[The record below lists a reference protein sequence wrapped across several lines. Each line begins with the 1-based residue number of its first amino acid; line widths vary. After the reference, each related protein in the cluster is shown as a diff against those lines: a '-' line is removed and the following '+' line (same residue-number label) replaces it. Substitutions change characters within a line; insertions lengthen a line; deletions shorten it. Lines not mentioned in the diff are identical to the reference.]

1 MSEQAECAG
10 SGRAVNFTP
19 AETEVG
25 FVPLRDGVTY
35 GFCRECGREVAA
47 EAVSAAPKEGFF
59 LHAERHANVRAG

>member
-25 FVPLRDGVTY
+25 FITLSWNGVTY
-35 GFCRECGREVAA
+35 GFCRECGQKVVA

-59 LHAERHANVRAG
+59 LHAERHANV